1 MMTIGESSKIRLGT
15 PIYQDAMHVISVCE
29 NTVLT
34 YSSDAP
40 NPRFLAAWA
49 EAVQL
54 VADRYSDGLLAM
66 TLIDPQARP
75 PGDPARIQIRN
86 TVLRHAT
93 DINAFAYVVEGEGF
107 GAAAVR
113 SALSL
118 ISLAARYPFPMKV
131 FAHVEDAA
139 PWLLSRRKLAAA
151 DAEDATQLVNIAN
164 SLRGQRRAISAV
176 G

>member
-1 MMTIGESSKIRLGT
+1 MTIGESSKIRVGKL
-15 PIYQDAMHVISVCE
+15 IYQDAMHVISVCE

-40 NPRFLAAWA
+40 NPRFLEVWA
-49 EAVQL
+49 ETVQL
-54 VADRYSDGLLAM
+54 VADQCSDGLLAM

-75 PGDPARIQIRN
+75 PEDPARVQIRN
-86 TVLRHAT
+86 TVLRHAA

-113 SALSL
+113 GALSL

-131 FAHVEDAA
+131 FARVEDAA
-139 PWLLSRRKLAAA
+139 PWLLSRRKRAAA
-151 DAEDATQLVNIAN
+151 HAEDATRLVHIAN
-164 SLRGQRRAISAV
+164 SLRGQRRAISAT